1 MELLYSQNFKIL
13 ASSVDR
19 YGRLKPAIMLSYIQ
33 EVASINSSST

>member
-13 ASSVDR
+13 SSSVDR

-33 EVASINSSST
+33 EERILKF